1 MQAEDKR
8 KQLFELTSIVLGIRL
23 FNKEIGKG
31 GMDLPNL
38 EDICRA
44 EAADILSNLKQ
55 KLVCTQAHS
64 FEITL
69 LEQIIL
75 KREENRNSWLVDP
88 RYDCILALLIAIW
101 AMTDRPYSSL
111 GITSNMNLHTHI
123 STFLHKTRAY
133 TP

>member
-55 KLVCTQAHS
+55 KLVC
-64 FEITL
+64 
-69 LEQIIL
+69 
-75 KREENRNSWLVDP
+75 
-88 RYDCILALLIAIW
+88 
-101 AMTDRPYSSL
+101 
-111 GITSNMNLHTHI
+111 
-123 STFLHKTRAY
+123 
-133 TP
+133 